1 MTVITENSIAEPTAV
16 ALGIFD
22 GVHAGHKLIIRKA
35 VKCSEKGLVPA
46 VFTFDVDSISQKH
59 GKEYEYIFSENY
71 KHKILENMGVK
82 YTYSPK
88 MTDICKMNGEE
99 FAYRILC
106 RKMNAKTVVCG
117 ENFRFG
123 KNAAWG
129 VTELMKFGE
138 KYGFEVI
145 AESLTGENGTAYSSE
160 YFRTTLKEG
169 KVDKLYSLGMGMYAV
184 CSEVV
189 GGNRIGRTLDFPTIN
204 QQFGEKQLVPKRGVY
219 STVTLIG
226 NKTYNSI
233 TNIGVKPTVE
243 KDIKP
248 LAETHILDFSGNLY
262 GKEIEVRFNKF
273 IRDEKKFS
281 SLDELKI
288 QIKKDIEY
296 VRQQSEMSE
305 LHRL

>member
-1 MTVITENSIAEPTAV
+1 
-16 ALGIFD
+16 
-22 GVHAGHKLIIRKA
+22 
-35 VKCSEKGLVPA
+35 
-46 VFTFDVDSISQKH
+46 
-59 GKEYEYIFSENY
+59 
-71 KHKILENMGVK
+71 MGVK

-204 QQFGEKQLVPKRGVY
+204 QQFGEKQLVPKKGVY

>member
-1 MTVITENSIAEPTAV
+1 MTVITEKSIGEPTAA

-22 GVHAGHKLIIRKA
+22 GVHSGHKLIIRKA
-35 VKCSEKGLVPA
+35 VGCSENGLAPA
-46 VFTFDVDSISQKH
+46 VFTFNVESIAQKH
-59 GKEYEYIFSENY
+59 GKEYEYIFSESY

-82 YTYSPK
+82 YIYSPE
-88 MTDICKMNGEE
+88 MAEMCHMNGEE
-99 FAYRILC
+99 FARRILAE
-106 RKMNAKTVVCG
+106 KMNAKTVVCG
-117 ENFRFG
+117 KNFRFG

-129 VTELMKFGE
+129 VTDLCKFGK

-145 AESLTGENGTAYSSE
+145 AENLSGENGSAYSSE
-160 YFRTTLKEG
+160 YYRTMLREG
-169 KVDKLYSLGMGMYAV
+169 QVHKLYTLGMGKYAV
-184 CSEVV
+184 YSKVV
-189 GGNRIGRTLDFPTIN
+189 NGNRIGRTLDFPTIN

-226 NKTYNSI
+226 NKTYDSI

-243 KDIKP
+243 RDIKP
-248 LAETHILDFSGNLY
+248 LAETHILDFSGDLY

-296 VRQQSEMSE
+296 VRKQPETSE
-305 LHRL
+305 LHKL

>member
-1 MTVITENSIAEPTAV
+1 MTVITENSIAKPTAV

-22 GVHAGHKLIIRKA
+22 GVHDGHKLIISKTVR
-35 VKCSEKGLVPA
+35 CCENGLVPA
-46 VFTFDVDSISQKH
+46 VFTFNVESIAQKH
-59 GKEYEYIFSENY
+59 GKEYEYIFSESY
-71 KHKILENMGVK
+71 KRKILENMGVK
-82 YTYSPK
+82 YTYSPA
-88 MTDICKMNGEE
+88 MNEICQMHGEE
-99 FAYRILC
+99 FAYRILR
-106 RKMNAKTVVCG
+106 RKMYAKKVVCG

-129 VTELMKFGE
+129 VKELLKFGE
-138 KYGFEVI
+138 EYGFEVI
-145 AESLTGENGTAYSSE
+145 SESLSGENGTAYSSE
-160 YFRTTLKEG
+160 YFRRMLKEG
-169 KVDKLYSLGMGMYAV
+169 KVDKLYTLGMGKYAV

-189 GGNRIGRTLDFPTIN
+189 NGNRIGRTLDFPTIN
-204 QQFGEKQLVPKRGVY
+204 QPFGEKQLVPKRGVY

-226 NKTYNSI
+226 NKTYDSV

-248 LAETHILDFSGNLY
+248 LAETHILDFSGDLY
-262 GKEIEVRFNKF
+262 GKEIEVRFNKY

-296 VRQQSEMSE
+296 VRKQSETSE
-305 LHRL
+305 LY